1 MKGQALANFLAAHP
15 ICDDFPIDDDL
26 PDEEVFI
33 TTIGSSS
40 WQMYFDG
47 ASQRSGAGMGV
58 VFITLDEAIIP
69 YSFTLASAVSNNA
82 AEYEALIIRLE
93 MAQNM
98 GLETIQIYADSL
110 LIINQLLGTYGLKKL
125 KLAPYFLKAK

>member
-82 AEYEALIIRLE
+82 AEYEALIIRLRWPKIWGSKQYKY
-93 MAQNM
+93 M
-98 GLETIQIYADSL
+98 
-110 LIINQLLGTYGLKKL
+110 LIHY
-125 KLAPYFLKAK
+125 